1 MFLSC
6 IHSYNYEELWA
17 DAHSYGYLTDM
28 NWVFFTRI
36 LSIKSLF
43 FICEVEDG
51 EPVAQEGE
59 TKNPRWINE
68 SEMRDLVENHPEQ
81 IFGLQL
87 PVWRHYFNLC

>member
-36 LSIKSLF
+36 LSIKSGNQMLRMF
-43 FICEVEDG
+43 AHVPNDIYGRLSIC
-51 EPVAQEGE
+51 PQA
-59 TKNPRWINE
+59 
-68 SEMRDLVENHPEQ
+68 
-81 IFGLQL
+81 
-87 PVWRHYFNLC
+87 